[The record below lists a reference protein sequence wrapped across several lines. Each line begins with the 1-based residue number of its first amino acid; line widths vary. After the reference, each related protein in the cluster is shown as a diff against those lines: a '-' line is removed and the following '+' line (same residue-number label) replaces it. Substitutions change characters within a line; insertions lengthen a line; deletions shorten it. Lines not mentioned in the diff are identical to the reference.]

1 MGGEGDL
8 AGMIRKRVGG
18 VVAGSSFGQRLR
30 EFRQSA
36 GMTIEDLSEASG
48 VSGRAI
54 SDMERGH
61 SRAPQERT
69 LAAVADALKLSDG
82 DRAGLVE
89 LARSE
94 RSESRV
100 GRPRVGELPRGASD
114 FVGRARELELL
125 HRHALAASVGGPTPV
140 AVVHG
145 QPGLGKT
152 AFAVRAAEQLRE
164 GFPDGQFYLDLRGTD
179 PVPTP
184 VGEALTRLLRA
195 LGVNPRRIADDEQE
209 RASQLRAILAER
221 RCLLVLDNAADEGQV
236 RPLLPGLGAGM
247 VVVTSRRLLGGLEG
261 VLRIG
266 LAPLTSGESA
276 ALLRAIVGE
285 ASDRAAEQELRA
297 VVRLCGHLPLALR
310 IAGTRLASRPGW
322 TMGHL
327 AERLSDADRRL
338 ANLSVGDLGVAAA
351 FELSYAQLSNP
362 AKAMFRRLAH
372 VPGVDFAAPIA
383 AVLTQVELFDAED
396 QLAELV
402 DLGLLQP
409 EGFDRYRFHDLIRLF
424 AADRLRGEEP
434 AEARAGTERRMVD
447 WLLETA
453 IVAGRWFEPGF
464 GAPPD
469 DWQGLVSMA
478 TPEEAQSWL
487 QVEAD
492 NCLAA
497 LRSAAAA
504 DQHQQVVDV
513 AEAMHWYSDRRVHWG
528 HWPEVYR
535 LSRVAAARLPDR
547 RQEIT
552 HINYYAWA
560 VSTCER
566 RYEESAALA
575 MEAYGLAGELGD
587 TKEQA
592 NALHHTAR
600 AWRMGGN
607 FEKAMEA
614 AYRGL
619 DLADAVGNHD
629 GYVQIRVGL
638 GQMFMELGRFDEAL
652 NELRGVLREVD
663 ARPVAPAP
671 AQVAR
676 MSARTAMAK
685 SLAEA
690 KRWPEALDEATR
702 ALPLA
707 ADYGPRVTGRVHLLL
722 GLAHSALG
730 ATDKARDHLTRA
742 VKLLEDGGEERGPA
756 KIGITSVY
764 ALPPQCT
771 RILCEVDTSV
781 WAWHRGIASHAHLGV
796 HCAHQRAKTISLAKS
811 ELAALDA

>member
-1 MGGEGDL
+1 M
-8 AGMIRKRVGG
+8 
-18 VVAGSSFGQRLR
+18 VAGSSFGQRLR

-36 GMTIEDLSEASG
+36 GMTIEDLSEASW

-69 LAAVADALKLSDG
+69 LAALADAMKLGDE

-89 LARSE
+89 FARSE
-94 RSESRV
+94 RSKSRV
-100 GRPRVGELPRGASD
+100 GRPRVGELPRGVSD
-114 FVGRARELELL
+114 FVGRAPELELL
-125 HRHALAASVGGPTPV
+125 RSHALAASVGGPTPV

-152 AFAVRAAEQLRE
+152 AFAVRVAEQLRE
-164 GFPDGQFYLDLRGTD
+164 VFPDGQFYLDLRGTD
-179 PVPTP
+179 PVPMP
-184 VGEALTRLLRA
+184 VGEALRRLLRA
-195 LGVNPRRIADDEQE
+195 LDVNPRRIADDEQE
-209 RASQLRAILAER
+209 RASQLRAILRER

-236 RPLLPGLGAGM
+236 RPLLPGLGVGI

-266 LAPLTSGESA
+266 LAPLTSEESA
-276 ALLRAIVGE
+276 VLLRAVVGE
-285 ASDRAAEQELRA
+285 ASARAAAQEVDA
-297 VVRLCGHLPLALR
+297 VARLCGHLPLALR

-351 FELSYAQLSNP
+351 FALSYTQLSNP

-383 AVLTQVELFDAED
+383 AVLAQVDLFDAED
-396 QLAELV
+396 QLDELV

-409 EGFDRYRFHDLIRLF
+409 AGFDRYRFHDLIRLF

-453 IVAGRWFEPGF
+453 IVAGRWFAPGF

-478 TPEEAQSWL
+478 TPEEAHSWL

-492 NCLAA
+492 NWLAA
-497 LRSAAAA
+497 LQSAAAT
-504 DQHQQVVDV
+504 DQHQRVVDV
-513 AEAMHWYSDRRVHWG
+513 AEATHWYADRMIHWA
-528 HWPEVYR
+528 HWSEVYR
-535 LSRVAAARLPDR
+535 LSRVAAGRLPDR

-552 HINYYAWA
+552 HIDHYAWA

-566 RYEESAALA
+566 RHEESVALA
-575 MEAYGLAGELGD
+575 MEAYRLAGELGD

-592 NALHHTAR
+592 NALHYAAR

-607 FEKAMEA
+607 IEKAMKVY
-614 AYRGL
+614 YRGL
-619 DLADAVGNHD
+619 DLADAASNHD

-638 GQMFMELGRFDEAL
+638 GQTFVERGRFDEAL
-652 NELRGVLREVD
+652 NEFRGVLREVD

-671 AQVAR
+671 AQLAR
-676 MSARTAMAK
+676 MTARMAMARC
-685 SLAEA
+685 LADA

-707 ADYGPRVTGRVHLLL
+707 TEYGPRFTGRVHLTL
-722 GLAHSALG
+722 GRAHSALG

-742 VKLLEDGGEERGPA
+742 VKLLEDGGEERGSE
-756 KIGITSVY
+756 KIRFTSGY
-764 ALPPQCT
+764 AAPPPCT
-771 RILCEVDTSV
+771 MTLCEVEIPLR
-781 WAWHRGIASHAHLGV
+781 AWHRGIALHAHVGG
-796 HCAHQRAKTISLAKS
+796 HCALHRARTISLAKA

>member
-1 MGGEGDL
+1 
-8 AGMIRKRVGG
+8 MIRKRLGG
-18 VVAGSSFGQRLR
+18 VVAGSSLGLRLR

-36 GMTIEDLSEASG
+36 GMTLEDLSEASG
-48 VSGRAI
+48 VSGRAV

-69 LAAVADALKLSDG
+69 LAALADALNLSDG

-89 LARSE
+89 LARSG

-100 GRPRVGELPRGASD
+100 GRPRVGELPRGVSD
-114 FVGRARELELL
+114 FVGRARELDLL
-125 HRHALAASVGGPTPV
+125 RRHALAASVGGPTLV
-140 AVVHG
+140 VVVHG

-164 GFPDGQFYLDLRGTD
+164 VFPDGQFYLDLRGTD

-184 VGEALTRLLRA
+184 VGEALKRVLRA
-195 LGVNPRRIADDEQE
+195 LDVNPRSIADDEQE
-209 RASQLRAILAER
+209 RASQLRAILRER

-266 LAPLTSGESA
+266 LAPLASGESA
-276 ALLRAIVGE
+276 VLLRAIVGE
-285 ASDRAAEQELRA
+285 ASDRAAGQEVDA
-297 VVRLCGHLPLALR
+297 VARLCGHLPLALR

-322 TMGHL
+322 TVGHL

-338 ANLSVGDLGVAAA
+338 ANLSVGDLGVASA
-351 FELSYAQLSNP
+351 FALSYAQLSDP

-383 AVLTQVELFDAED
+383 AVLAQVDLFDAED
-396 QLAELV
+396 QLEELV
-402 DLGLLQP
+402 DLGALRP

-424 AADRLRGEEP
+424 AADRLHGEEP
-434 AEARAGTERRMVD
+434 AEVRAGTERRMVD

-464 GAPPD
+464 GAPPA

-492 NCLAA
+492 NWLAA

-504 DQHQQVVDV
+504 DQHQRVVDV
-513 AEAMHWYSDRRVHWG
+513 AEAMHWCSDRYVHWG
-528 HWPEVYR
+528 HWSEVYR
-535 LSRVAAARLPDR
+535 LSRAAAARLPDR
-547 RQEIT
+547 RQEMT

-575 MEAYGLAGELGD
+575 MEAYRLAGELGD

-607 FEKAMEA
+607 IEKAMEA
-614 AYRGL
+614 YGRGL
-619 DLADAVGNHD
+619 DLADVAGDHD

-638 GQMFMELGRFDEAL
+638 GQTFVELGRFDEAL
-652 NELRGVLREVD
+652 NEFRGVLREVD

-676 MSARTAMAK
+676 MTARTASARV
-685 SLAEA
+685 LADA

-702 ALPLA
+702 ALSLA
-707 ADYGPRVTGRVHLLL
+707 ADYGPRFTGRVHLTL
-722 GLAHSALG
+722 GRAHSALG

-742 VKLLEDGGEERGPA
+742 LKLLEDEGDERGSA
-756 KIGITSVY
+756 KIGFTS
-764 ALPPQCT
+764 AFDRPPRCT
-771 RILCEVDTSV
+771 RIWCEVEIPV
-781 WAWHRGIASHAHLGV
+781 WAWHRGIALHAHTGV
-796 HCAHQRAKTISLAKS
+796 HCARHRARVIGLAKF